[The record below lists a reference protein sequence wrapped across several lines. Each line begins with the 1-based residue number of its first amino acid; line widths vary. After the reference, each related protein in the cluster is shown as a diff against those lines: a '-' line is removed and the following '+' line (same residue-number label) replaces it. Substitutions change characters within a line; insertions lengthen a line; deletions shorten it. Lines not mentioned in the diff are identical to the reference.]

1 MRASSVGF
9 KAILILV
16 NLFRKLLCLIF
27 SVYPNYLMNMFARY
41 SLILI
46 ALYML
51 LRTIISLFFYDQF
64 PIAFLASEF
73 DQDQMDTYRA
83 RVIIPALFL
92 TCIYFTGRYLSGK
105 SPTSTV
111 WPLYVVS
118 STLLITHIIGFITFM
133 PFSQDPITM
142 FLLTLFAFFVT
153 RKAHNQRKNEI
164 F

>member
-9 KAILILV
+9 KAMLILV

-73 DQDQMDTYRA
+73 NQDQMDAYRA

-118 STLLITHIIGFITFM
+118 SSLLITHIIGFITFM

>member
-1 MRASSVGF
+1 
-9 KAILILV
+9 
-16 NLFRKLLCLIF
+16 
-27 SVYPNYLMNMFARY
+27 
-41 SLILI
+41 
-46 ALYML
+46 
-51 LRTIISLFFYDQF
+51 
-64 PIAFLASEF
+64 
-73 DQDQMDTYRA
+73 MDAYRA

-118 STLLITHIIGFITFM
+118 SSLLITHIIGFITFM

-153 RKAHNQRKNEI
+153 RKAHNHRKNEI